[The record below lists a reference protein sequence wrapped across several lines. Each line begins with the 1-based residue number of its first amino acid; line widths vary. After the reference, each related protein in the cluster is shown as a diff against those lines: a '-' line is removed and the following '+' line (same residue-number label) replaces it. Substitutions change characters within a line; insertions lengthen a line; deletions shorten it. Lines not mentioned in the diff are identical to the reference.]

1 MTGSLS
7 RVLPV
12 GEYVTGLTRKR
23 MAAGV
28 LMRDRQGRVLLLKT
42 SYKSNLEVPG
52 GAVEADEA
60 PWDTAVREVRE
71 ELGWNRQLG
80 RLLVVD
86 YVLPQD
92 SRPEG
97 VVFLFDGGVLDE
109 ADLMGLV
116 FGDGEI
122 LSADF
127 YVLDQ
132 ARPQLKP
139 LVADRLAAG
148 LDAIADRTT
157 VLCRH
162 GRPIA

>member
-1 MTGSLS
+1 
-7 RVLPV
+7 
-12 GEYVTGLTRKR
+12 
-23 MAAGV
+23 
-28 LMRDRQGRVLLLKT
+28 
-42 SYKSNLEVPG
+42 
-52 GAVEADEA
+52 VEADEA
-60 PWDTAVREVRE
+60 PWDTAAREVRE
-71 ELGWNRQLG
+71 ELGWDRQVG

-97 VVFLFDGGVLDE
+97 VVSLFDGGVLDE

-116 FGDGEI
+116 FGDGEV

-127 YVLDQ
+127 YVLDE
-132 ARPQLKP
+132 ALPQLKP

-157 VLCRH
+157 VLCRD